1 MDKYISFQNKQ
12 EFHEEIYNH
21 KNEKLRPMTTLI
33 NKDFLEFAIYM
44 GLQVKT
50 DANGLYLI

>member
-12 EFHEEIYNH
+12 EFLEEIYNH

-33 NKDFLEFAIYM
+33 DKDLLEFAIYM